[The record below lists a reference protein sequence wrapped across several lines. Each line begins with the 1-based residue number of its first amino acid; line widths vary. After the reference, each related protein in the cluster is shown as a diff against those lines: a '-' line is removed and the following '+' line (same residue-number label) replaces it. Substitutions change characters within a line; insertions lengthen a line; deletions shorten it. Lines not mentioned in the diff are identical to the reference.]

1 MKAFVLRLLLVFLTT
16 FLVVLVVPG
25 IVIRGPLVFLLIFM
39 IAFVNAGIKFV
50 LVLSSVG
57 CNILALGPIL
67 LILNTMLLWLIGQIG
82 IGVIVTGFW
91 PAFWGGMIISLVS
104 FVLNVWIR
112 DGL

>member
-1 MKAFVLRLLLVFLTT
+1 MKAFFLRLLLVFLTT
-16 FLVVLVVPG
+16 LLVVLVVPG
-25 IVIRGPLVFLLIFM
+25 IVIRGPLVFLLILM
-39 IAFVNAGIKFV
+39 IAFVNASIKFV

-67 LILNTMLLWLIGQIG
+67 LILNTMLLWLIGQIE